1 MALAHKGPFRGLVF
15 WRSIRPM
22 GSNEPDWTTSPII
35 FIATSSC
42 RRRKPGKREAPTC
55 VNRYSRS
62 DARRGIKCSER
73 SVQRRHSSRRNRS
86 SRWDF
91 SFRKFRAALAC
102 KPFLSPAA
110 RTPPVKDIGPEP
122 RKHEYVGTEM
132 LLECIC
138 RWVVTERE
146 REEES
151 GREERRFI

>member
-55 VNRYSRS
+55 VKDIQE